1 KKIYLPIYFYQFYL
15 IHLCLGPAWIA
26 MLYVVMA
33 AGLDVSQEEDTELAK
48 QDGREPCAR
57 WMRGVPGT
65 PGFDGITGRDGRDGR
80 EGEKGDIGD
89 SGPKGPNGE
98 PGEPGDMGPAGKR
111 GFPGNPGLKGERGE
125 GSFPYHSAF
134 SMGLTGKTSP
144 ASGAPIRFTK
154 TFYNDQ
160 YHYYDISGKFNCAIP
175 GIYYFTY
182 HLTINGKDTKVAMY
196 KNGRT
201 VAFTLDQFHNGNLD
215 QASGG
220 VILNLSAGDEV
231 WLQLYD
237 DIFDAG
243 IYADN
248 NNDST
253 FTGFLLTP
261 KIISNPIDNHRR

>member
-1 KKIYLPIYFYQFYL
+1 MALMMK
-15 IHLCLGPAWIA
+15 HAWIA
-26 MLYVVMA
+26 ALCVVMA
-33 AGLDVSQEEDTELAK
+33 ARLGVSQEENTELAE
-48 QDGREPCAR
+48 QDSREPCAR
-57 WMRGVPGT
+57 WMRGVSGT
-65 PGFDGITGRDGRDGR
+65 PGFNGIPGRDGRDGR

-89 SGPKGPNGE
+89 PGPKGPNGE
-98 PGEPGDMGPAGKR
+98 PGEPGDEGPAGKR
-111 GFPGNPGLKGERGE
+111 GFPGNPGLKGESGE

-134 SMGLTGKTSP
+134 SMGLTAKISP
-144 ASGAPIRFTK
+144 TSGAPIRFTK
-154 TFYNDQ
+154 TFYNEQ
-160 YHYYDISGKFNCAIP
+160 HHYDEISGKFHCAIP

-182 HLTINGKDTKVAMY
+182 HLTINGKETKVAMFQ
-196 KNGRT
+196 NGRT

-220 VILNLSAGDEV
+220 AILNLSAGDEV

-261 KIISNPIDNHRR
+261 KILSNPFDNRRR